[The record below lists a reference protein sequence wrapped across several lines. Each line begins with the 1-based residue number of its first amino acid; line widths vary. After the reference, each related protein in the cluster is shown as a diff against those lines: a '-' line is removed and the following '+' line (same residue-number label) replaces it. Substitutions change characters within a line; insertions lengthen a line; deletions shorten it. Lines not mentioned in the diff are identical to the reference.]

1 MLVKM
6 STQLNIP
13 IINASNL
20 VTTNLVNNLNSKL
33 GSDIDTNLKILL
45 NKKVI
50 FSRGRNEMRPINGW
64 NNKTAEL
71 EIGSFKTCSKKIT
84 IAGIDSSAI
93 HIAETP
99 DGSIY
104 SARVSVVFSQSNKL
118 YNYFRIGPII
128 YYIDEENA
136 SKISVETCGSTRLK
150 NILLFDRYLAQRLI
164 REKLERTVTYELA
177 KTLSDSIILIDGCL
191 KSSKL
196 EETNRRLQSILNIA
210 KNNNNV
216 IIGIS
221 KSTKLGLLNQLSQI
235 LYTSKVIP
243 SFIIIDKLVS
253 NVFSD
258 ILGHLLLVRF
268 SEDGHP
274 HRVDMSSPDFE
285 DNLSGIISNDI
296 FYHGYPETLKVAHH
310 LSVFTSSQSNSIKSY
325 LVQKAGVLEIPS
337 EDLRHVTL
345 GSMSCIH

>member
-1 MLVKM
+1 LNREEAYQLLTEYTKNPNLIKHALSVEAAMRACAKKFNEDEEKWGLVGLLHDFDYEVHPTLDKH
-6 STQLNIP
+6 P
-13 IINASNL
+13 IE
-20 VTTNLVNNLNSKL
+20 
-33 GSDIDTNLKILL
+33 GSKIL
-45 NKKVI
+45 
-50 FSRGRNEMRPINGW
+50 
-64 NNKTAEL
+64 
-71 EIGSFKTCSKKIT
+71 
-84 IAGIDSSAI
+84 
-93 HIAETP
+93 
-99 DGSIY
+99 
-104 SARVSVVFSQSNKL
+104 
-118 YNYFRIGPII
+118 
-128 YYIDEENA
+128 
-136 SKISVETCGSTRLK
+136 
-150 NILLFDRYLAQRLI
+150 
-164 REKLERTVTYELA
+164 REKGYLQAFVLERGVERYFSE
-177 KTLSDSIILIDGCL
+177 
-191 KSSKL
+191 
-196 EETNRRLQSILNIA
+196 
-210 KNNNNV
+210 NNNNV